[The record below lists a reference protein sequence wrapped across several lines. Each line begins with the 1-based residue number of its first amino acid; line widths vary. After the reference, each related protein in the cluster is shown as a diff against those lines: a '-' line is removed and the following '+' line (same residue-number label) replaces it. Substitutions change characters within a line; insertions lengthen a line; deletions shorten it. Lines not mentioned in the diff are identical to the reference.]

1 MIEIPRDTSNIPP
14 EVMDTLHE
22 ARAEA
27 DKLRALGATEE
38 RIKSKVALGRKLAML
53 AARGGIDIS
62 AALPQEE
69 SDELTPE
76 EEAEVDRLDAMGIM
90 SIAEAIQRVKS
101 KRR

>member
-1 MIEIPRDTSNIPP
+1 MIEIPRDTSDIPP
-14 EVMDTLHE
+14 EVLDTLR
-22 ARAEA
+22 AAKAEA

-38 RIKSKVALGRKLAML
+38 RIKSKVALGRKLAVL
-53 AARGGIDIS
+53 AARGVDIS
-62 AALPQEE
+62 AALPQED

-90 SIAEAIQRVKS
+90 NIAEAIQRAKN

>member
-53 AARGGIDIS
+53 AARGIDIS